1 MTCPHLPDAKTVRP
15 FAYSDALITR
25 ISAGLSA
32 YILLCLYPAYGLLR
46 GWWLGDFSTFS
57 GEGLMVVVATSSAFG
72 IFARW
77 TMLKY
82 LRIDG

>member
-1 MTCPHLPDAKTVRP
+1 MTRPPLPDAKTVRP

-25 ISAGLSA
+25 ISLGLSA

-46 GWWLGDFSTFS
+46 GWWLDDFSTFS
-57 GEGLMVVVATSSAFG
+57 GAGLMVVVATSSAFG

>member
-1 MTCPHLPDAKTVRP
+1 MTLPPLPDAATVRP
-15 FAYSDALITR
+15 FVYSDALITR
-25 ISAGLSA
+25 ISLGLSA

-46 GWWLGDFSTFS
+46 GWWLGDFSSFS
-57 GEGLMVVVATSSAFG
+57 GEGLMAAVATSGTFG

-77 TMLKY
+77 IMLKY